1 VKRFRL
7 QRVLGYRRQ
16 REEACEHTL
25 RQVQLLHQQE
35 TARLEAL
42 QAEAQAQAEHLEQA
56 RGLALS
62 PTELQSWQ
70 RYHQVLSQRIAAQ
83 QDVVAQAAA
92 VVVEQRQQ
100 LLVARQ
106 ETKVIE
112 KLRDREERHAL
123 LESLRREQRLFDE
136 LALTRSRHEPA

>member
-1 VKRFRL
+1 
-7 QRVLGYRRQ
+7 VLDYRRQ
-16 REEACEHTL
+16 HEEECEQTL

-35 TARLEAL
+35 AAQLEAL
-42 QAEAQAQAEHLEQA
+42 QTEAQAQEEHLEKA

-62 PTELQSWQ
+62 PAELQSWQ
-70 RYHQVLSQRIAAQ
+70 RYHQVLTQRIAAQ
-83 QDVVAQAAA
+83 QDVVAQAAQ

-112 KLRDREERHAL
+112 KLHDKVQRRAL
-123 LESLRREQRLFDE
+123 LALTRREQQLVDE
-136 LALTRSRHEPA
+136 LALMRSRHEL

>member
-1 VKRFRL
+1 VAQFRL
-7 QRVLGYRRQ
+7 QRVLDYRRQ
-16 REEACEHTL
+16 HEEECEHTL

-35 TARLEAL
+35 AARLEAL
-42 QAEAQAQAEHLEQA
+42 QTEAQAQEEHLEKA

-70 RYHQVLSQRIAAQ
+70 RYHQVLTQRIAAQ
-83 QDVVAQAAA
+83 QDVVTQASQVVAA
-92 VVVEQRQQ
+92 QRQQ

-112 KLRDREERHAL
+112 KLRDRVQQRAL
-123 LESLRREQRLFDE
+123 LELTRREQQLFDE
-136 LALTRSRHEPA
+136 LALMRSRHEL

>member
-1 VKRFRL
+1 MARFRL

-16 REEACEHTL
+16 REEECEHTL

-35 TARLEAL
+35 AAQLAAL
-42 QAEAQAQAEHLEQA
+42 RAEAQAQEEHLEQA

-62 PTELQSWQ
+62 PAELQSWQ
-70 RYHQVLSQRIAAQ
+70 RYHQVLAQRIAAQ
-83 QDVVAQAAA
+83 QGAVDQAAQAVAA
-92 VVVEQRQQ
+92 QRQR

-112 KLRDREERHAL
+112 KLRDRVQRRALHERT
-123 LESLRREQRLFDE
+123 RREQQLFDE
-136 LALTRSRHEPA
+136 LALTRSRHEP

>member
-1 VKRFRL
+1 MAGFRL

-16 REEACEHTL
+16 HEEECEHTL

-35 TARLEAL
+35 AAQLEAL
-42 QAEAQAQAEHLEQA
+42 QIEAQAQEEHLEKA
-56 RGLALS
+56 RGLTLS
-62 PTELQSWQ
+62 PAELQSWQ
-70 RYHQVLSQRIAAQ
+70 RYHQVLTQRIAAQ
-83 QDVVAQAAA
+83 QDVVAQAAQ

-112 KLRDREERHAL
+112 KLRDKVQRRAL
-123 LESLRREQRLFDE
+123 LELARREQQLFDE
-136 LALTRSRHEPA
+136 LALMRSRHAL

>member
-1 VKRFRL
+1 MAQFRL

-16 REEACEHTL
+16 HEEECEHTL

-35 TARLEAL
+35 ATRLEAL
-42 QAEAQAQAEHLEQA
+42 QAEAQAQEEQLEKAQ
-56 RGLALS
+56 GLALS
-62 PTELQSWQ
+62 PTELQRWQ
-70 RYHQVLSQRIAAQ
+70 RYHQGLTQRIAAQ
-83 QDVVAQAAA
+83 QDVVAQAAQ

-112 KLRDREERHAL
+112 KLRDRVQRRAL
-123 LESLRREQRLFDE
+123 LELTRREQQLFDE
-136 LALTRSRHEPA
+136 LALMRSRHEL

>member
-1 VKRFRL
+1 MAGFRL

-16 REEACEHTL
+16 HEEECEHTL

-35 TARLEAL
+35 AAQLEAL
-42 QAEAQAQAEHLEQA
+42 QIEAQAQEEHLEKA
-56 RGLALS
+56 RGLTLS
-62 PTELQSWQ
+62 PAELQSWQ
-70 RYHQVLSQRIAAQ
+70 RYHQVLTQRIAAQ
-83 QDVVAQAAA
+83 QDVVAQAAQ

-112 KLRDREERHAL
+112 KLRDKVQRRAL
-123 LESLRREQRLFDE
+123 LDIARREQQLFDE
-136 LALTRSRHEPA
+136 LALMRSRHEL